1 MPSLFLISFAHYI
14 LRAHA
19 QGVNYTSAEACLRTK
34 DLATLMAA
42 QTASETDLIADLD
55 HLIQVRG
62 EGVGG
67 MFW

>member
-1 MPSLFLISFAHYI
+1 M
-14 LRAHA
+14 
-19 QGVNYTSAEACLRTK
+19 NYTAAEACLRTK